1 MVERLSLNEDNNSKT
16 FPIEFMSGL
25 IDVPVTNKW
34 PSGKKIWNIG
44 SHNRYIDKGY
54 VIVCNTRDYRVVPE
68 TLEFVY
74 VGPENAKALHKRA
87 GRGTVDSKNYTK
99 YLVKDIDLDETCSSV
114 KEDFNDRINMDN
126 VYLSSSSKMGD
137 LLRDVDYLYDNLSTD
152 DDIREI
158 NFTLMALQKGYE
170 EGVVPRTAIN
180 GFMKELDNASKAVY
194 NLIDCLAKL
203 RNYGE
208 HIPKDVYAELDKS
221 NDWFRRRKK

>member
-1 MVERLSLNEDNNSKT
+1 MVKKLSLNESNNSKT

-54 VIVCNTRDYRVVPE
+54 VIVCNTRDYRVIPE

-114 KEDFNDRINMDN
+114 KEDFNDRINMGDM
-126 VYLSSSSKMGD
+126 YLGSSSKMGD
-137 LLRDVDYLYDNLSTD
+137 LLRDLDYLYDNLTTD

-170 EGVVPRTAIN
+170 EGVVSRTAMN
-180 GFMKELDNASKAVY
+180 GFMKELETASKAVY
-194 NLIDCLAKL
+194 NLINSLTS
-203 RNYGE
+203 
-208 HIPKDVYAELDKS
+208 PKYLSAHS
-221 NDWFRRRKK
+221 CIS